1 MMGNLD
7 FSGESEYEELFEDE
21 MANLDLDG
29 ESEDEFESVGDLV
42 DVSGSRVLVAGELL
56 SPVSA
61 SSSR

>member
-1 MMGNLD
+1 MRGNLD

-29 ESEDEFESVGDLV
+29 ESEDQFESVGDLI
-42 DVSGSRVLVAGELL
+42 DASGSGELVAGELL

>member
-7 FSGESEYEELFEDE
+7 LSGESEDELFEDE
-21 MANLDLDG
+21 MANLDLSG

>member
-29 ESEDEFESVGDLV
+29 ESEDQFESVGDLI
-42 DVSGSRVLVAGELL
+42 DASGSGELVAGELL